1 MEEIMKPSVMLL
13 TLALLLPVGAA
24 LAGPAAFVTV
34 APQKYF
40 VDRISGGKATVSV
53 MVEPGANPHA
63 YEPKPKQMAALSK
76 ALVYFTIGDS
86 FDQTWLARIVSANPK
101 ITVVHTA
108 EGVQKIPMTS
118 GHDHEEHAHS
128 GEEHVHK
135 DAGHNQDVE
144 GLHGEAHGDKDE
156 NAQDGEMHAHGGDA
170 HEQGH
175 GTLDPHVWLD
185 PALVKIQAAHIRD
198 GLSRVDPQNAETYA
212 ANAATFMQELNALD
226 LEIRSI
232 LSALPENQRTFLVF
246 HPSWGYFAKAYGLNQ
261 ASIEVEGKEPSPRDM
276 ARIIAMGKKTG
287 ARVVFVQPQFS
298 EKSASVI
305 ARQIGA
311 KVVRLDPLAAD
322 WPDNLRKAAHAF
334 VEALK

>member
-1 MEEIMKPSVMLL
+1 MKRSVMLL
-13 TLALLLPVGAA
+13 TLALLLPVGVAI
-24 LAGPAAFVTV
+24 AGPSAFVTI

-63 YEPKPKQMAALSK
+63 YEPRPRQMAALAG

-108 EGVQKIPMTS
+108 EGIQKIPMTG
-118 GHDHEEHAHS
+118 GHDHEGHSHAD
-128 GEEHVHK
+128 GEHVHG
-135 DAGHNQDVE
+135 DADHDDGE
-144 GLHGEAHGDKDE
+144 GLHEEAHGHD
-156 NAQDGEMHAHGGDA
+156 
-170 HEQGH
+170 H
-175 GTLDPHVWLD
+175 GTLDPHIWLD

-198 GLSRVDPQNAETYA
+198 GLSRVDPENAQEYA
-212 ANAATFMQELNALD
+212 ANAAAFIQEIDALD

-246 HPSWGYFAKAYGLNQ
+246 HPSWGYFAKAYGLTQ

-276 ARIIAMGKKTG
+276 ARIIALGKETG

-311 KVVRLDPLAAD
+311 KVVRLDPLATD

-334 VEALK
+334 VDALK